1 MENAVI
7 ILRQTGIMFLYM
19 VVGFML
25 FRRNLITKEGSKSLA
40 HLLLYV
46 ILPCV
51 IIRSFLIEKNAE
63 NVQMILWS
71 FAGAILVLAIAMAV
85 AFLFFRKR
93 PVDQFGASFSNAGFM
108 GIPLITASLGE
119 HAVVYAAAMIALL
132 NILQWTYGQWLL
144 SGDKKE
150 IQMKKVLL
158 NPLVVALLLG
168 LLLFATQVQL
178 PGIITGCMGSIS
190 QLNGPVA
197 MIILG
202 VYLGELKIRDIFC
215 DRRVWLCSFVRLV
228 VTGVLTM
235 AAVDFLF
242 SSRRELGEA
251 LLICSIAPVGSNVA
265 VYAQKLNGDY
275 KYAVKTVCLSTLLSV
290 LTMPV
295 IIYFFETK
303 L

>member
-93 PVDQFGASFSNAGFM
+93 PVDQFGASCSNA
-108 GIPLITASLGE
+108 
-119 HAVVYAAAMIALL
+119 
-132 NILQWTYGQWLL
+132 
-144 SGDKKE
+144 
-150 IQMKKVLL
+150 
-158 NPLVVALLLG
+158 
-168 LLLFATQVQL
+168 
-178 PGIITGCMGSIS
+178 
-190 QLNGPVA
+190 
-197 MIILG
+197 
-202 VYLGELKIRDIFC
+202 
-215 DRRVWLCSFVRLV
+215 
-228 VTGVLTM
+228 
-235 AAVDFLF
+235 
-242 SSRRELGEA
+242 
-251 LLICSIAPVGSNVA
+251 
-265 VYAQKLNGDY
+265 
-275 KYAVKTVCLSTLLSV
+275 
-290 LTMPV
+290 
-295 IIYFFETK
+295 
-303 L
+303 

>member
-1 MENAVI
+1 M
-7 ILRQTGIMFLYM
+7 
-19 VVGFML
+19 
-25 FRRNLITKEGSKSLA
+25 
-40 HLLLYV
+40 
-46 ILPCV
+46 
-51 IIRSFLIEKNAE
+51 
-63 NVQMILWS
+63 
-71 FAGAILVLAIAMAV
+71 
-85 AFLFFRKR
+85 
-93 PVDQFGASFSNAGFM
+93 
-108 GIPLITASLGE
+108 
-119 HAVVYAAAMIALL
+119 
-132 NILQWTYGQWLL
+132 
-144 SGDKKE
+144 
-150 IQMKKVLL
+150 

-178 PGIITGCMGSIS
+178 PGIITGCIGSIS

-215 DRRVWLCSFVRLV
+215 DRRAWLCSFVRLV

-235 AAVDFLF
+235 AAVGFLF
-242 SSRRELGEA
+242 SSRHELGEA